1 MLGRKKFP
9 IPQQLGRECSG
20 VVEAVGKYVTNF
32 KVGDRV
38 HGLVHPENSM
48 CENAIRGLG
57 NLSTNIDY
65 PAHVMFGAY
74 AQYVVR
80 PENYW
85 MHLPDNVNFDD
96 AAAGGWAYPTSLRII
111 KDRCNVQ
118 VGDVVCIAGASGGM
132 GIAAVQWAKLMG
144 AEVVGLS
151 RGTSKLEELK
161 TIGCDYAV
169 DCLDEEEAPKK
180 IREITATRGVEHFI
194 DFTGASSMIKLGVGV
209 LREGGCICTVA
220 DNKENLPFSTAE
232 IINLEMKIVGVRG
245 ATVNDHRIYL
255 QELNRGRIHPVI
267 ASIMKLSEI
276 QEAYKMVEEHR
287 VFGKI
292 IIHPQD

>member
-118 VGDVVCIAGASGGM
+118 VGDRKS
-132 GIAAVQWAKLMG
+132 
-144 AEVVGLS
+144 
-151 RGTSKLEELK
+151 
-161 TIGCDYAV
+161 
-169 DCLDEEEAPKK
+169 
-180 IREITATRGVEHFI
+180 TRLN
-194 DFTGASSMIKLGVGV
+194 SS
-209 LREGGCICTVA
+209 
-220 DNKENLPFSTAE
+220 
-232 IINLEMKIVGVRG
+232 
-245 ATVNDHRIYL
+245 H
-255 QELNRGRIHPVI
+255 
-267 ASIMKLSEI
+267 
-276 QEAYKMVEEHR
+276 
-287 VFGKI
+287 
-292 IIHPQD
+292 